1 MFTVSP
7 AGIAGAGEDIFAF
20 DGNTAGAAGI
30 AEMLLQSHDNC
41 IELLPCL
48 PKEWKTEI
56 LKDFVLGEVLK

>member
-30 AEMLLQSHDNC
+30 AEMLLQSHVIALNYYRAY
-41 IELLPCL
+41 L
-48 PKEWKTEI
+48 KNGKTEI